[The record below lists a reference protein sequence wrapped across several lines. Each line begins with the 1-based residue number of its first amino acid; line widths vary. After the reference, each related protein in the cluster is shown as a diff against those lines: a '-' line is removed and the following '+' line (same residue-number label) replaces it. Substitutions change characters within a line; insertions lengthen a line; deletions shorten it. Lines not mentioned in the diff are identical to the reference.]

1 MREDYVDE
9 ELEAIRS
16 KKLAELQKRLEEERR
31 KKEAESQREALLMSI
46 LTSEARSRLTNIGLV
61 KPEIARAIE
70 DYIIQLVSAGRL
82 KPPVGE
88 EVVKRLLAELDEKTR
103 KDYKITFRRK

>member
-1 MREDYVDE
+1 MSEDYVDE

-16 KKLAELQKRLEEERR
+16 RKMAEMQRRLEEERR
-31 KKEAESQREALLMSI
+31 RKEAESQREALLRSL
-46 LTSEARSRLTNIGLV
+46 LTSEARSRLTNIALV
-61 KPEIARAIE
+61 KPELAKAIE

-88 EVVKRLLAELDEKTR
+88 EVVKSLLTELSERTK